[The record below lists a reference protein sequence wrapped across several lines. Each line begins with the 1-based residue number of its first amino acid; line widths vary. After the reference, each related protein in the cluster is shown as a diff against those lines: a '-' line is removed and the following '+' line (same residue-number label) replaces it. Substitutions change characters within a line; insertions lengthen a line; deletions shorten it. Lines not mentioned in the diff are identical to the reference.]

1 MKGRIR
7 LSGGRGSRRAVL
19 FNPRMPEERLGKL
32 RRTQSSRTLART
44 SAKRLG
50 SFRQRLRRG
59 QQRSTLVNHGQPAS
73 SDAASDIPPS
83 HAHRNKSKM
92 TAPKPPAR
100 LGSFC
105 EMPAVVNGG
114 QRWSMAV
121 NRRQRRKGQLADPL
135 ISWLVA
141 NAILQFSNH
150 RNACILAHASLSKM
164 PPRPPHTFIPSHP
177 QNFRQIPRKSG
188 RLRTPLTRRP
198 PTSVDGVADAVPR
211 RSTCV
216 RLKSAMAFACGAS
229 PTAAGHRYDHDCSY
243 APIAAVA
250 VSYVVWRSGPYD
262 GGLGG
267 SWRCP
272 RSTLTRTC
280 GPSSPRHGT

>member
-1 MKGRIR
+1 LASHRR
-7 LSGGRGSRRAVL
+7 LLPISGGFVLLFAFLVSACQRSSALVSADQPQKPASGGRGSRRAVL

-121 NRRQRRKGQLADPL
+121 NRRQRPKGP
-135 ISWLVA
+135 
-141 NAILQFSNH
+141 
-150 RNACILAHASLSKM
+150 
-164 PPRPPHTFIPSHP
+164 
-177 QNFRQIPRKSG
+177 
-188 RLRTPLTRRP
+188 TR
-198 PTSVDGVADAVPR
+198 G
-211 RSTCV
+211 
-216 RLKSAMAFACGAS
+216 S
-229 PTAAGHRYDHDCSY
+229 PD
-243 APIAAVA
+243 
-250 VSYVVWRSGPYD
+250 
-262 GGLGG
+262 
-267 SWRCP
+267 
-272 RSTLTRTC
+272 
-280 GPSSPRHGT
+280 